1 MEYIYKVSDLAGKV
15 KRYLE
20 GNYEFKNIIV
30 EGELSGVTYYKSGHL
45 YFQLKDENSQVK
57 CAAFSYQR
65 RGIPNDLQEGEKV
78 RIFADVGFYENR
90 GEFQLLVKGI
100 EKQNSLGIL
109 YAELEALKKRMAEE
123 GYFSLEHKRALQ
135 KYPKAIGV
143 VTAITGAAIHDIVK
157 TIRKRDPRI
166 TIYIYSAK
174 VQGIGAER
182 EIVAGIETLNQ
193 IPEIDFII
201 AGRGGGSIEDLW
213 AFNKEEVAMAFYHS
227 QKPIISAVGH
237 EVDIL
242 LSDFTADVRAA
253 TPTQA
258 VELSVPELNYYEKEI
273 QSRYDRLQFM
283 EKQYLLKRKQ
293 DLQKRMQEYVLQHF
307 PKSIEN
313 YKRELLHRE
322 EQLQKSMEAFLER
335 KRQKYHLSLESV
347 IHLNPMKVLQKGYA
361 VLKKGG
367 QRLRSLEEVRI
378 HEEIEIQMMDGKI
391 TAEVK
396 EKQYANAME

>member
-1 MEYIYKVSDLAGKV
+1 MEYIYKVSDLNVKV

-20 GNYEFKNIIV
+20 GNYEFKNMIV
-30 EGELSGVTYYKSGHL
+30 EGELSGITYYKSGHL

-90 GEFQLLVKGI
+90 GDFQLLVKGI
-100 EKQNSLGIL
+100 EKQDGLGKL
-109 YAELEALKKRMAEE
+109 YAELEKLKKRMAEE

-143 VTAITGAAIHDIVK
+143 VTAITGAAVHDIIK

-174 VQGIGAER
+174 VQGLGAEQ

-193 IPEIDFII
+193 ILEIDFII

-258 VELSVPELNYYEKEI
+258 VELSVPELSYYEKEI
-273 QSRYDRLQFM
+273 QFRYDRIQFM
-283 EKQYLLKRKQ
+283 EKQYFLKKQ
-293 DLQKRMQEYVLQHF
+293 QEFQKRMQHYILQHF
-307 PKSIEN
+307 PKNIEN
-313 YKRELLHRE
+313 YKRELLYRE
-322 EQLQKSMEAFLER
+322 EQVQKSMEAFLER
-335 KRQKYHLSLESV
+335 KRQKYHLSLETL
-347 IHLNPMKVLQKGYA
+347 IHLNPMKLLQKGYA
-361 VLKKGG
+361 VLRQGNR
-367 QRLRSLEEVRI
+367 RLRSLEEVSL
-378 HEEIEIQMMDGKI
+378 HEEIEIQVVDGKI
-391 TAEVK
+391 IAEVK
-396 EKQYANAME
+396 EKEYANAME